1 MSAFLGSIHH
11 WLYGKIEFQNGLVER
26 LSDMISK
33 NGYDDGI
40 LSEMEQKYGAVEK
53 GSLENMIDNSN
64 IHGWLQDKIAAA
76 ENRLAFLVISTMDA
90 HSECM
95 PDIANA
101 AYEYGRSRKLSGKTS
116 AEEVYR
122 HLDNLLLNGMPC
134 DRVNTVV
141 SISQEA
147 VVWKQTVDIHLP
159 YWDALQGDVSHYY
172 DLKERL
178 VAGILEGSGF
188 SYKYLGNQTF
198 TLIKAG

>member
-134 DRVNTVV
+134 V
-141 SISQEA
+141 
-147 VVWKQTVDIHLP
+147 P
-159 YWDALQGDVSHYY
+159 
-172 DLKERL
+172 
-178 VAGILEGSGF
+178 
-188 SYKYLGNQTF
+188 
-198 TLIKAG
+198 

>member
-101 AYEYGRSRKLSGKTS
+101 VYEYGRSRKLSGKTS

-147 VVWKQTVDIHLP
+147 VD
-159 YWDALQGDVSHYY
+159 
-172 DLKERL
+172 
-178 VAGILEGSGF
+178 
-188 SYKYLGNQTF
+188 
-198 TLIKAG
+198 